1 MSKFV
6 LDDDSDD
13 EMDLV
18 EQFIQ
23 EHQLELQKD
32 YIEEQKE
39 TEQDEQKELQQQ
51 QEDDD
56 DFDLLMEMLKKVEE
70 DKNSKQE
77 QVNEPTPEPSP
88 EPSPEPTPTPTPEP
102 SPQTSP
108 ESSPEPSPETSP
120 EPSPEPLL
128 SMEELDLNNVDN
140 LLSQLTQEK
149 RGRGR
154 PKGSKVK
161 VTTKMLKGLEKT
173 RHGRGDAAI
182 NRQKNKLQEKK
193 ISIEKE
199 QRELNKLQQRLD
211 ELENRYYPKVESQ
224 DEKDAKL
231 MAMLQQFVL
240 N

>member
-88 EPSPEPTPTPTPEP
+88 EPSPEPTPTPEP